1 MNCLEKNIKV
11 YYTNIVLATIAK
23 TMPHAIL
30 TILFLS
36 KGVSISEIAFIQAL
50 YSVAMVICE
59 FPSGM
64 MSDLYSRKKVYIIS
78 LITLMVSYIIIISFE
93 GVVYMSIAWVAYG
106 ISTALA
112 TGTLDAEIINQLKE
126 KDGDL
131 QKFFKNSNQI
141 SLIVSI
147 LSVSIGSL
155 LYYQVADKMYLISI
169 LLIFANIC
177 VVQLFFVENKINH
190 SNNKPKLA
198 THIKESFTEVKN
210 NPTLLWFILLF
221 GGLQFFIQTHFQLW
235 QALFLE
241 KGLKEEWFF
250 IYYIIFQVV
259 MIWSYKVKVEKINLM
274 HLSMLVLM
282 AILLSVVLFFS
293 NFPAID
299 VTIYLSICF
308 IGFVINYFSTF
319 HFSKLVSKEKISS
332 LTSLSST
339 ITRIFSFL
347 VLGIS
352 TLLLNEMNI
361 KLVYMINFVVAFSIS
376 ITVLLII
383 KMIDKKTNVAECST
397 YSNDNL

>member
-1 MNCLEKNIKV
+1 MNCLDKNIKV
-11 YYTNIVLATIAK
+11 YYTNIILATIAK

-30 TILFLS
+30 TILLLS

-50 YSVAMVICE
+50 FNVAMVICE

-78 LITLMVSYIIIISFE
+78 LITLMVSYIIIVSFE
-93 GVVYMSIAWVAYG
+93 GVVYMSVAWVVYG

-141 SLIVSI
+141 SLAISI

-155 LYYQVADKMYLISI
+155 LYYQVAEKIYLISI
-169 LLIFANIC
+169 LLIFVNIFF
-177 VVQLFFVENKINH
+177 VQLFFVENKVNH
-190 SNNKPKLA
+190 ANNKPKLA

-221 GGLQFFIQTHFQLW
+221 GGLQFFIQTHFHLW

-241 KGLKEEWFF
+241 KGIKEERFF
-250 IYYIIFQVV
+250 IYYIIFQVL
-259 MIWSYKVKVEKINLM
+259 MILSYKVKVEKINLM

-282 AILLSVVLFFS
+282 AILLNVVLFFS

-339 ITRIFSFL
+339 ITRIFLFL

-361 KLVYMINFVVAFSIS
+361 KLVYLINFFVAFSIS
-376 ITVLLII
+376 ITILLII
-383 KMIDKKTNVAECST
+383 KMIDKKTNVAKCST
-397 YSNDNL
+397 YSNDS